1 MGLVRVLQ
9 GKLSRFRELFPG
21 VAAALTGERPVHQ
34 LGNRSASVP
43 WNHDHIPGNL
53 VQTNNSKRVGK
64 SHLMGISQFR
74 DQNPDVGFHLF
85 DSIERDAYMCAAW
98 KSHPIWQI
106 YRDSLFG
113 PMSADLFRYCIL
125 WERGGFYLD
134 IKSRFLAPMAF
145 LLDQDT
151 KGLIS
156 YENRYSNVPGPKLL
170 LERLQHPTRLALQW
184 GMAFEPG
191 HLFLKR
197 LIDNIVAYE
206 SAYRDVVFADP
217 QAAIC
222 RFTGPGM
229 FTMTLREHVALSSD
243 VDIKQVGVDFDGR
256 AEYDM
261 PGAWSRWALSKHYSL
276 ARNQPILARRPE
288 DVEPSLTMADST
300 Q

>member
-34 LGNRSASVP
+34 LGNRSATVP
-43 WNHDHIPGNL
+43 WNHAHIPGRL
-53 VQTNNSKRVGK
+53 VQTNTSKCVGK
-64 SHLMGISQFR
+64 SHWIGINQFR
-74 DQNPDVGFHLF
+74 DQNRDIDFQLF
-85 DSIERDAYMCAAW
+85 DSIDQDAYMSASW

-113 PMSADLFRYCIL
+113 PMGADLFRYCIL

-134 IKSRFLAPMAF
+134 IKSRFLAPMAS
-145 LLDQDT
+145 LLDQDA

-156 YENRYSNVPGPKLL
+156 YESTYSNVPGPKLL
-170 LERLQHPTRLALQW
+170 LDRLQHPTRLSLQW
-184 GMAFEPG
+184 GMAFAPG
-191 HLFLKR
+191 HPFLKR

-217 QAAIC
+217 KAAIC

-229 FTMTLREHVALSSD
+229 FTMTLREHVALSSN
-243 VDIKQVGVDFDGR
+243 VDIQQLGVDFDGR

-261 PGAWSRWALSKHYSL
+261 PGAWSRWALRKHYSR
-276 ARNQPILARRPE
+276 AGNQPILARRVEPI
-288 DVEPSLTMADST
+288 EPSLTMAGPNP
-300 Q
+300 

>member
-1 MGLVRVLQ
+1 MELVRILQ

-21 VAAALTGERPVHQ
+21 VAAALTGERPVHR
-34 LGNRSASVP
+34 LGNRSATVP
-43 WNHDHIPGNL
+43 WNHAHIPARL
-53 VQTNNSKRVGK
+53 VQANASKCVGK
-64 SHLMGISQFR
+64 SHWIGINQFR
-74 DQNPDVGFHLF
+74 DQNPDIDFHLF
-85 DSIERDAYMCAAW
+85 DSIDQDAYMLASW

-113 PMSADLFRYCIL
+113 PMSADLFRYCFL

-134 IKSRFLAPMAF
+134 IKSRFLAPMAS

-156 YENRYSNVPGPKLL
+156 YESTYSNVPGPKFL

-184 GMAFEPG
+184 GMAFAPG
-191 HLFLKR
+191 HPFLKR
-197 LIDNIVAYE
+197 LIDNIVAFE

-217 QAAIC
+217 KAAIC

-229 FTMTLREHVALSSD
+229 FTMTLREHVALSPD
-243 VDIKQVGVDFDGR
+243 QDIKQLGVDFDGR

-261 PGAWSRWALSKHYSL
+261 PGAWSRWALRKHYSL
-276 ARNQPILARRPE
+276 ARNQPILASR
-288 DVEPSLTMADST
+288 VEPINRSLTIAGPNP
-300 Q
+300 

>member
-34 LGNRSASVP
+34 LGNRSATVP
-43 WNHDHIPGNL
+43 WNHAHIPGRL
-53 VQTNNSKRVGK
+53 VQTNTSKCVGK
-64 SHLMGISQFR
+64 SHWIGINQFR
-74 DQNPDVGFHLF
+74 DQNRDIDFQLF
-85 DSIERDAYMCAAW
+85 DSIDQDAYMSASW

-113 PMSADLFRYCIL
+113 PMGADLFRYCIL

-134 IKSRFLAPMAF
+134 IKSRFLAPMAS
-145 LLDQDT
+145 LLDQDA

-156 YENRYSNVPGPKLL
+156 YESTYSNVPGPKLL
-170 LERLQHPTRLALQW
+170 LDRLQHPTRLSLQW
-184 GMAFEPG
+184 GMAFAPG
-191 HLFLKR
+191 HPFLKR

-217 QAAIC
+217 KAAIC

-229 FTMTLREHVALSSD
+229 FTMTLREHVALSSN
-243 VDIKQVGVDFDGR
+243 VDIQQLGVDFDGR

-261 PGAWSRWALSKHYSL
+261 PGAWSRWALRKHYSL
-276 ARNQPILARRPE
+276 ARNQPILARRVEPI
-288 DVEPSLTMADST
+288 EPSLTMAGPNP
-300 Q
+300 

>member
-1 MGLVRVLQ
+1 
-9 GKLSRFRELFPG
+9 
-21 VAAALTGERPVHQ
+21 
-34 LGNRSASVP
+34 
-43 WNHDHIPGNL
+43 
-53 VQTNNSKRVGK
+53 VGK
-64 SHLMGISQFR
+64 SHWSGINQFR
-74 DQNPDVGFHLF
+74 DQNPDIDFCLF
-85 DSIERDAYMCAAW
+85 DTIDRDAYMHAAW

-134 IKSRFLAPMAF
+134 IKSRFLAPMAS

-184 GMAFEPG
+184 GMAFAPG
-191 HLFLKR
+191 HPFLKR

-229 FTMTLREHVALSSD
+229 FTMTLREHVALSPD
-243 VDIKQVGVDFDGR
+243 FDIKQLGVDFDGR

-261 PGAWSRWALSKHYSL
+261 PGAWSRWALCKHYSL
-276 ARNQPILARRPE
+276 ARSRPILARRPE
-288 DVEPSLTMADST
+288 DFEPSLTMADST

>member
-34 LGNRSASVP
+34 LGNRSATVP
-43 WNHDHIPGNL
+43 WNHAHIPGRL
-53 VQTNNSKRVGK
+53 VQTNTSKCVGK
-64 SHLMGISQFR
+64 SHWIGINQFR
-74 DQNPDVGFHLF
+74 DQNRDIDFQLF
-85 DSIERDAYMCAAW
+85 DSIDQDAYMSASW

-113 PMSADLFRYCIL
+113 PMGADLFRYCIL
-125 WERGGFYLD
+125 WERGGYYLD
-134 IKSRFLAPMAF
+134 IKSRFLAPMAS
-145 LLDQDT
+145 LLDQDA

-156 YENRYSNVPGPKLL
+156 YESTYSNVPGPKLL
-170 LERLQHPTRLALQW
+170 LDRLQHPTRLSLQW
-184 GMAFEPG
+184 GMAFAPG
-191 HLFLKR
+191 HPFLKR

-217 QAAIC
+217 KAAIC

-229 FTMTLREHVALSSD
+229 FTMTLREHVALSSN
-243 VDIKQVGVDFDGR
+243 VDIQQLGVDFDGR

-261 PGAWSRWALSKHYSL
+261 PGAWSRWALRKHYSR
-276 ARNQPILARRPE
+276 AGNQPILARRVEPI
-288 DVEPSLTMADST
+288 EPSLTMAGPNP
-300 Q
+300 

>member
-34 LGNRSASVP
+34 LGNRSATVP
-43 WNHDHIPGNL
+43 WNHAYIPGSLIQANA
-53 VQTNNSKRVGK
+53 SKCVGK
-64 SHLMGISQFR
+64 SHWIGINQFR
-74 DQNPDVGFHLF
+74 DQNPDIDFHLF
-85 DSIERDAYMCAAW
+85 DSIDQDAYMFASW

-113 PMSADLFRYCIL
+113 PMGADLFRYCIL

-134 IKSRFLAPMAF
+134 IKSRFLAPMAS
-145 LLDQDT
+145 LLDQDA

-156 YENRYSNVPGPKLL
+156 YESTYSNVPGPKLL
-170 LERLQHPTRLALQW
+170 LNRLQHPTRLALQW
-184 GMAFEPG
+184 GMAFAPG
-191 HLFLKR
+191 HPFLKR

-217 QAAIC
+217 KAAIC

-229 FTMTLREHVALSSD
+229 FTMTLREHVALSPEQ
-243 VDIKQVGVDFDGR
+243 DIKQLGVDFDGC
-256 AEYDM
+256 AEYNM
-261 PGAWSRWALSKHYSL
+261 PGAWSRWALRKHYSL
-276 ARNQPILARRPE
+276 ARNQPILASR
-288 DVEPSLTMADST
+288 VEPIDRSVTIAVPNP
-300 Q
+300 

>member
-1 MGLVRVLQ
+1 MGLVRILQ
-9 GKLSRFRELFPG
+9 GKLSRFRVLFPG
-21 VAAALTGERPVHQ
+21 LSAALMGERPVHQ
-34 LGNRSASVP
+34 LGNQSATVP
-43 WNHDHIPGNL
+43 WNHAHIPGRL
-53 VQTNNSKRVGK
+53 VQTNASKRVGK
-64 SHLMGISQFR
+64 SHWMGINQFR
-74 DQNPDVGFHLF
+74 DQNPGIDFHLF
-85 DSIERDAYMCAAW
+85 DSIDQDAYMHTAW

-113 PMSADLFRYCIL
+113 PMGADLFRYCFL

-134 IKSRFLAPMAF
+134 IKSRFLVPMAS

-156 YENRYSNVPGPKLL
+156 CEDRYSNVPGPKLL

-184 GMAFEPG
+184 GMAFAPG
-191 HLFLKR
+191 HPFLRR

-229 FTMTLREHVALSSD
+229 FTMTLREHVALSPD
-243 VDIKQVGVDFDGR
+243 HDIKQLGVDFDGR

-261 PGAWSRWALSKHYSL
+261 PGAWSRWALRKHYSL
-276 ARNQPILARRPE
+276 AKNQPILARRVEPI
-288 DVEPSLTMADST
+288 EPSLTMAGPNP
-300 Q
+300 

>member
-34 LGNRSASVP
+34 LGNRSATVP
-43 WNHDHIPGNL
+43 WNHAHIPGRL
-53 VQTNNSKRVGK
+53 VQTNTSQCVGK
-64 SHLMGISQFR
+64 SHWIGINQFR
-74 DQNPDVGFHLF
+74 DQNRDIDFQLF
-85 DSIERDAYMCAAW
+85 DSIDQDAYMSASW

-113 PMSADLFRYCIL
+113 PMGADLFRYCIL

-134 IKSRFLAPMAF
+134 IKSRFLAPMAS
-145 LLDQDT
+145 LLDQDA

-156 YENRYSNVPGPKLL
+156 YESTYSNVPGPKLL
-170 LERLQHPTRLALQW
+170 LDRLQHPTRLSLQW
-184 GMAFEPG
+184 GMAFAPG
-191 HLFLKR
+191 HPFLKR

-217 QAAIC
+217 KAAIC

-261 PGAWSRWALSKHYSL
+261 PGAWSRWALRKHYSL
-276 ARNQPILARRPE
+276 ARNQPILARRVEPI
-288 DVEPSLTMADST
+288 EPSLTMAGPNP
-300 Q
+300 

>member
-9 GKLSRFRELFPG
+9 GKLSRFRVLFPG
-21 VAAALTGERPVHQ
+21 VSAALMGERPVHQ

-43 WNHDHIPGNL
+43 WNHAHIPGRL
-53 VQTNNSKRVGK
+53 VQTNASKRVGK
-64 SHLMGISQFR
+64 SHWIGINQFR
-74 DQNPDVGFHLF
+74 DQNSGVDFHLF
-85 DSIERDAYMCAAW
+85 DSIDQDAYMHAAW

-113 PMSADLFRYCIL
+113 PMGADLFRYCFL

-134 IKSRFLAPMAF
+134 IKSRFLAPMAS

-184 GMAFEPG
+184 GMAFAPG
-191 HLFLKR
+191 HPFLKR

-217 QAAIC
+217 KAAIC

-243 VDIKQVGVDFDGR
+243 VDIQQLGVDFDGR

-261 PGAWSRWALSKHYSL
+261 PGAWSRWALRKHYSL
-276 ARNQPILARRPE
+276 ARNQPILARR
-288 DVEPSLTMADST
+288 VEPFERSLTMAGPNP
-300 Q
+300 

>member
-21 VAAALTGERPVHQ
+21 VAAAVTGERPVHQ
-34 LGNRSASVP
+34 LGNRSATVP
-43 WNHDHIPGNL
+43 WNHAHIPGRL
-53 VQTNNSKRVGK
+53 VQTNTSKCVGK
-64 SHLMGISQFR
+64 SHWKGINQFR
-74 DQNPDVGFHLF
+74 DQNPDIDFHLF
-85 DSIERDAYMCAAW
+85 DSIDQDAYMHAAW

-113 PMSADLFRYCIL
+113 PMGADLFRYCIL

-134 IKSRFLAPMAF
+134 IKSRFLAPMAS

-156 YENRYSNVPGPKLL
+156 YENTYSNVPGPKLL

-184 GMAFEPG
+184 GMAFAPG
-191 HLFLKR
+191 HPFLKR

-217 QAAIC
+217 KAAIC

-243 VDIKQVGVDFDGR
+243 VDIKQLGVDFDGR
-256 AEYDM
+256 ADYDM
-261 PGAWSRWALSKHYSL
+261 PGAWSRWALRKHYSL
-276 ARNQPILARRPE
+276 ARNQPILARR
-288 DVEPSLTMADST
+288 VEPMERSLTMAGLNP
-300 Q
+300 

>member
-34 LGNRSASVP
+34 LGNRSATVP
-43 WNHDHIPGNL
+43 WNHAHIPGRL
-53 VQTNNSKRVGK
+53 VQTNRSKCVGK
-64 SHLMGISQFR
+64 SHWIGINQFR
-74 DQNPDVGFHLF
+74 DQNRDIDFQLF
-85 DSIERDAYMCAAW
+85 DSIDQDAYMSASW

-113 PMSADLFRYCIL
+113 PMGADLFRYCIL

-134 IKSRFLAPMAF
+134 IKSRFLAPMAS
-145 LLDQDT
+145 LLDQDA

-156 YENRYSNVPGPKLL
+156 YESTYSNVPGPKLL
-170 LERLQHPTRLALQW
+170 LDRLQHPTRLSLQW
-184 GMAFEPG
+184 GMAFAPG
-191 HLFLKR
+191 HPFLKR

-217 QAAIC
+217 KAAIC

-229 FTMTLREHVALSSD
+229 FTMTLREHVALSSN
-243 VDIKQVGVDFDGR
+243 VDIQQLGVDFDGR

-261 PGAWSRWALSKHYSL
+261 PGAWSRWALRKHYSL
-276 ARNQPILARRPE
+276 ARNQPILARRVEPI
-288 DVEPSLTMADST
+288 EPSLTMAGPNP
-300 Q
+300 